1 MNRPII
7 LALSFALFATRLHSA
22 ASQWPEPQAPAIPQA
37 DGYVVIPDV
46 AVAPDKA
53 RSYRAIFDATRAA
66 EKPEQLLPALNM
78 AGSELNAF
86 AVAAVPKNNVKF
98 AVVFHGAALDGLLD
112 DTRYKRKFGVGNP
125 NLPVLTQ
132 MKKAGVQ
139 LFVCG
144 QNLAFEHIDPKS
156 LSPDVTVAS
165 DGLIVLMEFQ
175 NRGYALLSF

>member
-1 MNRPII
+1 MNRVII
-7 LALSFALFATRLHSA
+7 LAFSLALFATRVHCA
-22 ASQWPEPQAPAIPQA
+22 APEWPEPKAPEIAAA
-37 DGYVVIPDV
+37 DGYVAIPDV
-46 AVAPDKA
+46 AVAPDKT
-53 RSYRAIFDATRAA
+53 RTYRAIFDATHAA
-66 EKPEQLLPALNM
+66 DKPEQLLPALNM

-86 AVAAVPKNNVKF
+86 AVAAVPKANVKF

-112 DTRYKRKFGVGNP
+112 DARYKQKFAVANP
-125 NLPVLTQ
+125 NLPVLAQ
-132 MKKAGVQ
+132 MKKAGVE

-165 DGLIVLMEFQ
+165 DALIVLMEYQ